1 MPQGSPR
8 SSTAAWDAQNT
19 WAQKNL
25 SPDGY
30 LRWRQSTP
38 RPNATPTQPGTPTQ
52 GQPQQWSD
60 GRWSTMPEPM
70 VNWATGYQAG
80 SPGGLTYSQ
89 IPYGTLM
96 SEGFANLNSTQIGI
110 LTQAASNMAG
120 YDATKNLMSTL
131 PVAWEYAVNRAK
143 TMGVDPMEILAW
155 VARDGLGARFGD
167 NPFPQVE
174 VSGSSSSSS
183 GGGGGGGGGTMT
195 VTTTNITNPD
205 AAKRLVN
212 QAMSSYLGREAT
224 AQEIKQF
231 VKALNTEERANPTIQ
246 TMSSSGTSQSQ
257 VIEGGMDA
265 AQFTQEYAQS
275 RPDYAEYRAATDLM
289 ESFLG
294 ILQGPVR

>member
-1 MPQGSPR
+1 MPEGSPR
-8 SSTAAWDAQNT
+8 SAGAAWDAQNT

-30 LRWRQSTP
+30 LRWLQNTP
-38 RPNATPTQPGTPTQ
+38 RPNATPTQSGTPTQ
-52 GQPQQWSD
+52 GQPYQWSD

-70 VNWATGYQAG
+70 VNWATGYQTG
-80 SPGGLTYSQ
+80 SGLTYSQ
-89 IPYGTLM
+89 IPYGSLM
-96 SEGFANLNSTQIGI
+96 SQGMANLNSTQMGI
-110 LTQAASNMAG
+110 LIQAASNMAG
-120 YDATKNLMSTL
+120 YDARSNLASTL
-131 PVAWEYAVNRAK
+131 PPAWEYAVNRAS
-143 TMGVDPMEILAW
+143 TMGADPMEILAW
-155 VARDGLGARFGD
+155 VARNGLGARFGD
-167 NPFPQVE
+167 NPFPQQDL
-174 VSGSSSSSS
+174 SGSSSSSS

-212 QAMSSYLGREAT
+212 QAMTSYLGREAT